1 MQTLALTSQWS
12 NLDVLPL
19 AASLFLLLVLVWIG
33 QRVVKAAVRNG
44 IREAL
49 QQEEQS
55 SDWSPTVRQT
65 LER

>member
-1 MQTLALTSQWS
+1 MA
-12 NLDVLPL
+12 LPL
-19 AASLFLLLVLVWIG
+19 AAAFALLLVLVWIG

-49 QQEEQS
+49 QPEEQS
-55 SDWSPTVRQT
+55 SEWSPTVRQT

>member
-1 MQTLALTSQWS
+1 MQTLALSFPW
-12 NLDVLPL
+12 LDQAALPL
-19 AASLFLLLVLVWIG
+19 ATAFALLLVLVWIG

-55 SDWSPTVRQT
+55 SEWSPTVRQT

>member
-1 MQTLALTSQWS
+1 MQTLALSFPWLNQMA
-12 NLDVLPL
+12 LPL
-19 AASLFLLLVLVWIG
+19 AAAFALLLVLVWIG

-55 SDWSPTVRQT
+55 SEWSPTVRQT